1 MCLQEQV
8 DELPPLRSYAQ
19 CVSEVA
25 NLHIVRYMDV
35 MLTGMSAAERAQVWL
50 EVQRIAME
58 RKHAAFEV
66 QRIAMER
73 KAAFR
78 GTLT

>member
-58 RKHAAFEV
+58 RKHAAF
-66 QRIAMER
+66 
-73 KAAFR
+73 R